1 MHIQIILLLKSLK
14 LFNTC
19 TRFDILLQIASHV
32 LAYTT
37 ACINPLY
44 VNIQF
49 IFFFLFSNQNLW
61 HKHSRWKF
69 YFFFSPFIFSACT
82 LFCRRIFV
90 KHSKRYGFF
99 FLRRMRLRVSA
110 RSVVYVYYFSY
121 TNHRLTSNL
130 HHNIWRK

>member
-49 IFFFLFSNQNLW
+49 IFFFSFFKS
-61 HKHSRWKF
+61 KF
-69 YFFFSPFIFSACT
+69 MAQTLTLKILFFFLPIYIFSLYAF
-82 LFCRRIFV
+82 LSENFRKAFKKVR
-90 KHSKRYGFF
+90 FF

-121 TNHRLTSNL
+121 KNHRLTSNL
-130 HHNIWRK
+130 HHNI

>member
-49 IFFFLFSNQNLW
+49 IFFFFFFQIKIYGTNTHAENSIFFLPIYIFSLYAFLSENFR
-61 HKHSRWKF
+61 KAFKKVR
-69 YFFFSPFIFSACT
+69 FFFSSPHAVESFCSVCGLCL
-82 LFCRRIFV
+82 LFFV
-90 KHSKRYGFF
+90 HKP
-99 FLRRMRLRVSA
+99 
-110 RSVVYVYYFSY
+110 
-121 TNHRLTSNL
+121 
-130 HHNIWRK
+130 